1 MGRTVF
7 RRASILAVILGAV
20 FLLAPRDAGAWRFG
34 TQQDTHVIG
43 AVKLKGPNDT
53 PLVLGYMTRT
63 EFFLA
68 GLYVKDEGYVLIPQG
83 PGMYGRYMQ
92 MPDAETLARH
102 QKAGMLPSP
111 LPRYKLGFWTY
122 VIGYSFWIMIAFF
135 AVCGWWSR
143 SNKQRDAT
151 DAAAFGDLN
160 RLPGAPTRLPGAAP

>member
-1 MGRTVF
+1 MGRIMF
-7 RRASILAVILGAV
+7 RRVAFLAVVLSV
-20 FLLAPRDAGAWRFG
+20 FLFAPRQAAAWSFG
-34 TQQDTHVIG
+34 TKESVHYLQD
-43 AVKLKGPNDT
+43 VKLKGPNDE
-53 PLVLGYMTRT
+53 PLYLGYMTKT
-63 EFFLA
+63 QFFLA
-68 GLYVKDEGYVLIPQG
+68 GLYVTDEGYVLAPKGQH
-83 PGMYGRYMQ
+83 GRYMQ
-92 MPDAETLARH
+92 MPSGEMLARH

-160 RLPGAPTRLPGAAP
+160 RLPGTPTRLPGAAP